1 MLTIP
6 ACCWLCQ
13 MPLRLPQHGICSV
26 CLEALPV
33 PPSVCPRCG
42 LPASKRNV
50 PCGRCQRHPPPWQRM
65 ILVSDYCEPLRN
77 QVHQLKFSQG
87 TARAVM
93 LARLILLTW
102 LALRR
107 QYVLPRPDLMLTV
120 PLHHRRAFK
129 RGYNQLAPLARQL
142 SYWSRIPWQP
152 EALIRWRAGKI
163 QHHLSASARRLNIR
177 GAFRLETNVSGLH
190 IVLLDDVVT
199 TGSTVAELSRLLMR
213 AGAASVDIW
222 CLCRTL

>member
-26 CLEALPV
+26 CLKALPA
-33 PPSVCPRCG
+33 PPPVCPCCG
-42 LPASKRNV
+42 LPASKNDA
-50 PCGRCQRHPPPWQRM
+50 PCGRCQLHPPPWQRM
-65 ILVSDYCEPLRN
+65 ILVSDYCEPLRK

-102 LALRR
+102 LTARR
-107 QYVLPRPDLMLTV
+107 QRALPRPDLMLTV
-120 PLHHRRAFK
+120 PLHHRRALK
-129 RGYNQLAPLARQL
+129 RGYNQLAPLAKQL
-142 SYWSRIPWQP
+142 SHWTGIQWRP
-152 EALIRWRAGKI
+152 EALTRWRAGKV
-163 QHHLSASARRLNIR
+163 QHRLSASARRRNLR
-177 GAFRLETNVSGLH
+177 GAFRLEIDVNGRH

-213 AGAASVDIW
+213 AGAASVEIW